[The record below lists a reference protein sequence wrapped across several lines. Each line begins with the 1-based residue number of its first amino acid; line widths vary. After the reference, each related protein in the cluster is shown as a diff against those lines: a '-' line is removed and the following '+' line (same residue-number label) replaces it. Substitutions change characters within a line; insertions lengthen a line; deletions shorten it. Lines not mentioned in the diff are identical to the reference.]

1 MWATRIRRVT
11 LTVLDAGGSVVVQ
24 PSGVYTLLARAP
36 HSLQPL
42 HQIDNPTAQGIGQ
55 DLQRLEGDVALPALN
70 LADVRAM
77 QPRTV
82 GEHVL

>member
-11 LTVLDAGGSVVVQ
+11 LTVLDPGGSVLLQ
-24 PSGVYTLLARAP
+24 PSGVYTSSHARRP
-36 HSLQPL
+36 LLQPL